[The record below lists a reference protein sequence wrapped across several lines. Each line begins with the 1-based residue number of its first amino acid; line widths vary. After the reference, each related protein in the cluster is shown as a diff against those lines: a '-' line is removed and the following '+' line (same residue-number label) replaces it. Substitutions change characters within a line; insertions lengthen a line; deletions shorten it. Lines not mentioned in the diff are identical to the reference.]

1 MNPYRPFAITAR
13 TAGCPRKLVTPLVVM
28 NLDPASGLVAAT
40 VNAFWDTGSEPCL
53 MSRNL
58 AAILGIRYEK
68 ENICHGL
75 TGSCVAA
82 FGYACVSLVCN
93 GDIID
98 TIAAV
103 VDETSPTG
111 EYSFIIGMDFIRKG
125 TLSVSSTPLH
135 TVLSFKIRTDR
146 PIDFIAEADADT
158 DVKYLP
164 LSSTKEEIRPVFG
177 QEAIKLLNL
186 KH

>member
-40 VNAFWDTGSEPCL
+40 VNASWDTGSEPCL

-75 TGSCVAA
+75 T
-82 FGYACVSLVCN
+82 
-93 GDIID
+93 
-98 TIAAV
+98 
-103 VDETSPTG
+103 
-111 EYSFIIGMDFIRKG
+111 
-125 TLSVSSTPLH
+125 
-135 TVLSFKIRTDR
+135 
-146 PIDFIAEADADT
+146 
-158 DVKYLP
+158 P
-164 LSSTKEEIRPVFG
+164 LSDTRACRLSAM
-177 QEAIKLLNL
+177 AIS
-186 KH
+186 